1 MLTFSRYSIFDF
13 AIFHYAE
20 RLSSGAGGGIS
31 NQLGAEPISW
41 NNLKKNARAR
51 QSLAT
56 TCYAIIAS

>member
-1 MLTFSRYSIFDF
+1 M
-13 AIFHYAE
+13 
-20 RLSSGAGGGIS
+20 SSGAGGGIS